1 MIKIKVPATSANLG
15 VGFDCMGLA
24 VSLYSTVVFEPN
36 QSVLT
41 IVGCPE
47 RYQNSDNLIYQA
59 FIKACHYLHQPIP
72 NLKITVDNQIPMS
85 RGLGSSAFCIV
96 AGLKGAN
103 AWFNDPLSKTQLLD
117 LATEMEGHPDN
128 VAPAIFGSLGVSFVD
143 DEKNVQTVN
152 FEVSKE
158 LHFVAMIP
166 NYPVSTEQAR
176 KILPTEMSYQEAIYQ
191 VSHAVALSKALQD
204 GNLSL
209 IKSAIVDKM
218 HEPYRQQLIPDY
230 QDVKRICETNQGVMY
245 ISGSGSTLMALT
257 NNLAA
262 AQEIV
267 ETIKK
272 DFPNWEVLPL
282 TVDHVGATVEVTQEV
297 D

>member
-1 MIKIKVPATSANLG
+1 MIKIKVPATSANIG

-24 VSLYSTVVFEPN
+24 VSLYSTVRFEPN
-36 QSVLT
+36 LSSLT
-41 IVGCPE
+41 IIGCPK

-59 FIKACHYLHQPIP
+59 FVKACQKLHQPIP
-72 NLKITVDNQIPMS
+72 KVKITVDNQIPMS

-103 AWFNDPLSKTQLLD
+103 AWFNQPLSQTQLLE

-128 VAPAIFGSLGVSFVD
+128 VAPAIFGSLGVSFID
-143 DEKNVQTVN
+143 DQQNVQTVH
-152 FEVSKE
+152 FEVAKN
-158 LHFVAMIP
+158 LHFVALIP

-176 KILPTEMSYQEAIYQ
+176 KILPTEMSYQTAIYQ
-191 VSHAVALSKALQD
+191 ISHAVALSKALED
-204 GNLSL
+204 GDISL

-230 QDVKRICETNQGVMY
+230 KMAKQICENNHGVMY
-245 ISGSGSTLMALT
+245 ISGSGSTMMAIT
-257 NNLAA
+257 DQADLAIRTVA
-262 AQEIV
+262 D
-267 ETIKK
+267 IKK
-272 DFPNWEVLPL
+272 DFPDWEVLKL
-282 TVDHVGATVEVTQEV
+282 KVDTIGATTEITQEI